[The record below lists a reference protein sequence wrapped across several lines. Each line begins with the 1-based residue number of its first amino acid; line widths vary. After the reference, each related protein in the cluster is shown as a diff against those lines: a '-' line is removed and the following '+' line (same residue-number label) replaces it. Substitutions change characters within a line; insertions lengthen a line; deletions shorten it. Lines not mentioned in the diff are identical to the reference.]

1 MSHELDSIRAREAWF
16 RLKLLWSNGSC
27 LSFHGIDRG
36 RPYNAS
42 EWPECGPAL
51 SRMRAEVVG
60 CQQGVTPVVSILT
73 FEPRR
78 ALMVASTRD
87 DSPLANWLDDPL
99 GREEACALKGNA
111 SLRSACDAE
120 CELFL
125 AECARLEELATGAP
139 CVAWNVFGWEGD
151 DCALQG

>member
-27 LSFHGIDRG
+27 LSFHGIERG

-60 CQQGVTPVVSILT
+60 CQTLAP
-73 FEPRR
+73 
-78 ALMVASTRD
+78 ASTLT
-87 DSPLANWLDDPL
+87 LALTL
-99 GREEACALKGNA
+99 ALTLTLTL
-111 SLRSACDAE
+111 SLT
-120 CELFL
+120 L
-125 AECARLEELATGAP
+125 T
-139 CVAWNVFGWEGD
+139 
-151 DCALQG
+151 